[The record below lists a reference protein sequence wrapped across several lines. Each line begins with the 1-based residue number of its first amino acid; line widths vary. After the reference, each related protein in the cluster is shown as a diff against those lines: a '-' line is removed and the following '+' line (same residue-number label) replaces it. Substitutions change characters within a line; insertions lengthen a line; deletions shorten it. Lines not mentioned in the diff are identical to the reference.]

1 MTVHMASFGYE
12 LLAALEELLDAF
24 DESEGDGKRAAT
36 ITPEHHAEVKGW
48 LRLGAANPR
57 PHSDLRNDK

>member
-24 DESEGDGKRAAT
+24 DESEGDGERVAT
-36 ITPEHHAEVKGW
+36 ITPEYHAEVEAVIA
-48 LRLGAANPR
+48 RARGASAPPFQPAN
-57 PHSDLRNDK
+57 